1 MKRIIAM
8 VISVVAIFS
17 VNATTVFAAETE
29 IIKSVEL
36 SAHAYSTFTVTIPE
50 QVDLSATN
58 GSVDISVDAINLE
71 PGYQLGFFTN
81 NSGSVVQMKRSDDV
95 TANLYLF
102 NVDGKKITNISEP
115 LAVFT
120 DIGSA
125 SIKAELED
133 NAPAGEYSGYL
144 IFEIFAYRN

>member
-8 VISVVAIFS
+8 VLSVVAIFA

-36 SAHAYSTFTVTIPE
+36 SAHAYSTFIVTIPE
-50 QVDLSATN
+50 QVDLDATN
-58 GSVDISVDAINLE
+58 GSIDISVDAINLE
-71 PGYQLGFFTN
+71 PDYQLGFFIN

-95 TANLYLF
+95 TANLYLY
-102 NVDGKKITNISEP
+102 NVDGEKITNTSEP

-120 DIGSA
+120 DIGSS

-144 IFEIFAYRN
+144 IFDIFAYRF

>member
-8 VISVVAIFS
+8 VLSVVAIFA

-58 GSVDISVDAINLE
+58 GSIDISVDAINLE
-71 PGYQLGFFTN
+71 PDYQLGFFTN

-102 NVDGKKITNISEP
+102 NVDGEKITNTSEP

-144 IFEIFAYRN
+144 IFDIFAYRI

>member
-1 MKRIIAM
+1 MKKIIAM
-8 VISVVAIFS
+8 VLSVVAIFA

-36 SAHAYSTFTVTIPE
+36 STHAYSTFTVTIPE
-50 QVDLSATN
+50 QVDLDATN
-58 GSVDISVDAINLE
+58 GSIDISVDAINLE
-71 PGYQLGFFTN
+71 PDYQLGFFTN

-102 NVDGKKITNISEP
+102 NVDGEKITNTSEP

-125 SIKAELED
+125 SIKTELED

-144 IFEIFAYRN
+144 IFDIFAYRI